1 MRKRKRARKGKRTG
15 TGTGAET
22 SPKAE
27 AEAGAEAGE
36 DAPYTRPVGKVC
48 PWCLEPLRLSERKA
62 VRCPRCDRSLV
73 DDAGRELR
81 PIDLRYDSTVAQQ
94 QERFPQ
100 VLMIGGAIVLV
111 IAIGLSTL
119 HLAAVA
125 AAPLI
130 VVAHLVAVRLWLVR
144 DAMRLLGP
152 ARKRFVRWL
161 SRLGFLWIGIPGY
174 GLAAVPL
181 VGIAPAVAT
190 FAGLTAAV
198 HAYTGW
204 SLTREFDR
212 APLAGWEKALLWI
225 LALATLAALI
235 GLAALVA
242 LLGWSAAAIAEWV
255 STR

>member
-1 MRKRKRARKGKRTG
+1 
-15 TGTGAET
+15 
-22 SPKAE
+22 
-27 AEAGAEAGE
+27 
-36 DAPYTRPVGKVC
+36 VGKVC

-81 PIDLRYDSTVAQQ
+81 PIDLRYQQTAAQQ
-94 QERFPQ
+94 EERFPQ

-174 GLAAVPL
+174 GLAAAPL
-181 VGIAPAVAT
+181 VGILPAVAT
-190 FAGLTAAV
+190 YTGLTAAM
-198 HAYTGW
+198 HAYTRW
-204 SLTREFDR
+204 SLRREFER
-212 APLAGWEKALLWI
+212 APLAGWEVALLWG
-225 LALATLAALI
+225 LAVATLAALAL
-235 GLAALVA
+235 LAALVA
-242 LLGWSAAAIAEWV
+242 VLGWSATAIAEWLA
-255 STR
+255 SR

>member
-1 MRKRKRARKGKRTG
+1 MTR
-15 TGTGAET
+15 
-22 SPKAE
+22 
-27 AEAGAEAGE
+27 AGE

-48 PWCLEPLRLSERKA
+48 PWCLEPLRLSDRKA

-73 DDAGRELR
+73 DDTGRELR

-174 GLAAVPL
+174 GLAAAPL
-181 VGIAPAVAT
+181 VGILPAVAA
-190 FAGLTAAV
+190 FAGLTAAA